1 MAKILK
7 NNLFHVFFWCFL
19 QTLYRGGK
27 MEMSVTEVI
36 FSFLGGLGI
45 FLYGLKIMGDGLQAS
60 AGDRLRNILNK
71 YTSNPVLGV
80 LAGMI
85 VTILIQSST
94 GTTVITIGL
103 VTAGFMTLKQAIGV
117 IMGANIGTTVT
128 AFIIGIDLGEYAM
141 PILALGAF
149 LIFFFKRSKINN
161 IGRVLFGFGSL
172 FFGLEFMGGAV
183 KPLAELEGFRQLM
196 LDMSS
201 HTIYGI
207 LVGIGL
213 TALVQSSSATIGI
226 LQEFYS
232 QDLITLQGAIPVLLG
247 DNIGTTITAILASL
261 AGSLAAKRAAF
272 VHVIFNVIGVII
284 FTLLLPIVIPLIAT
298 IQDAWHLKPV
308 MTIAFAHGAFNVTNT
323 LIQLPFVGVLA
334 WIVTKIVPGKD
345 VTEDYKPQHLNK
357 DLVYHA
363 PGVALQETQK
373 ELQNVGNIV
382 RSMLDDVHHPSQMD
396 KKMIKNVQQKHQAV
410 VTISDSIR
418 NYLVRISTKNI
429 TRKDVERL
437 AVMFDVNRSILKVS
451 ELIEAYIEQVNR
463 KKAKE
468 ITLTE
473 DAERGIDKLYRF
485 VDESFTKAIETLDV
499 YDTTKKDE
507 VVERSREAFNIEHQ
521 LRKGH
526 IKRLNRGEC
535 STDGGLL
542 YVDIIAVLERIGYN
556 SRNISEA
563 MVGLNEDVSTE
574 EEVVNV

>member
-1 MAKILK
+1 
-7 NNLFHVFFWCFL
+7 
-19 QTLYRGGK
+19 

-542 YVDIIAVLERIGYN
+542 YVDIIAVLERIGYD

>member
-1 MAKILK
+1 
-7 NNLFHVFFWCFL
+7 
-19 QTLYRGGK
+19 
-27 MEMSVTEVI
+27 MSVTEVI

-410 VTISDSIR
+410 VTISGSIR

>member
-1 MAKILK
+1 
-7 NNLFHVFFWCFL
+7 
-19 QTLYRGGK
+19 

-396 KKMIKNVQQKHQAV
+396 KKMIKNVQQKYQAV

>member
-1 MAKILK
+1 
-7 NNLFHVFFWCFL
+7 
-19 QTLYRGGK
+19 
-27 MEMSVTEVI
+27 MSVTEVI

-45 FLYGLKIMGDGLQAS
+45 FLYGLKIMGDGLQAF

>member
-1 MAKILK
+1 
-7 NNLFHVFFWCFL
+7 
-19 QTLYRGGK
+19 
-27 MEMSVTEVI
+27 MSVTEVI

-45 FLYGLKIMGDGLQAS
+45 FLYGLKVMGDGLQAS

-85 VTILIQSST
+85 VTILIQSSS

-161 IGRVLFGFGSL
+161 IGRILFGFGSL
-172 FFGLEFMGGAV
+172 FFGLEFMGNAV
-183 KPLAELEGFRQLM
+183 KPLAELDGFRQLM

-207 LVGIGL
+207 LAGIGL

-232 QDLITLQGAIPVLLG
+232 QGLVDLNGAIPVLLG

-284 FTLLLPIVIPLIAT
+284 FALLLPVVIPLIQT

-382 RSMLDDVHHPSQMD
+382 RSMLDDVHHPAQMD

-437 AVMFDVNRSILKVS
+437 AVMFDVNRSILRVS
-451 ELIEAYIEQVNR
+451 ELIESYIDQVNR
-463 KKAKE
+463 KKSKE
-468 ITLTE
+468 IILTD

-556 SRNISEA
+556 SRNITEA
-563 MVGLNEDVSTE
+563 MVGLNDDVSIE
-574 EEVVNV
+574 EEAVTV

>member
-1 MAKILK
+1 
-7 NNLFHVFFWCFL
+7 
-19 QTLYRGGK
+19 
-27 MEMSVTEVI
+27 MSITEVI

-71 YTSNPVLGV
+71 FTSHPALGV

-85 VTILIQSST
+85 VTILIQSSS

-149 LIFFFKRSKINN
+149 MIFFFKRSKMNH
-161 IGRVLFGFGSL
+161 IGRILFGFGSL

-183 KPLAELEGFRQLM
+183 KPLADLDGFKQLM

-201 HTIYGI
+201 HPVYGI
-207 LVGIGL
+207 LAGIGL

-232 QDLITLQGAIPVLLG
+232 QNLVDLTGAIPVLLG
-247 DNIGTTITAILASL
+247 DNVGTTITAVLASL

-272 VHVIFNVIGVII
+272 VHVIFNVVGVII
-284 FTLLLPIVIPLIAT
+284 FALLLPVVTHLMGVLQA
-298 IQDAWHLKPV
+298 AWHLKPA
-308 MTIAFAHGAFNVTNT
+308 MTIAFAHGVFNVTNT

-334 WIVTKIVPGKD
+334 WLVTRIVPGKD

-357 DLVYHA
+357 DLVYLA

-373 ELQNVGNIV
+373 ELQNIGQIV
-382 RSMLDDVHHPSQMD
+382 QSMLDDVKGLSKQD
-396 KKMIKNVQQKHQAV
+396 KKTMMTVQQKHQAV
-410 VTISDSIR
+410 ETISESIR
-418 NYLVRISTKNI
+418 HYLVRISTKSI
-429 TRKDVERL
+429 SKKDVERL
-437 AVMFDVNRSILKVS
+437 SVMFDVNRSILKVS
-451 ELIEAYIEQVNR
+451 ELIETYIDQMDVQ
-463 KKAKE
+463 KSKQT
-468 ITLTE
+468 TLTV
-473 DAERGIDKLYRF
+473 DAQKGIEKLYRF
-485 VDESFTKAIETLDV
+485 VGESFSKAMDTLDV

-507 VVERSREAFNIEHQ
+507 VVERSREAFNIEHK

-526 IKRLNRGEC
+526 IKRLNHGTC

-542 YVDIIAVLERIGYN
+542 YVDMISVLERIGYH
-556 SRNISEA
+556 SRNITEA
-563 MVGLNEDVSTE
+563 MVGLNDDVSVDDTLTI
-574 EEVVNV
+574 

>member
-1 MAKILK
+1 
-7 NNLFHVFFWCFL
+7 
-19 QTLYRGGK
+19 

-45 FLYGLKIMGDGLQAS
+45 FLYGLKVMGDGLQAS

-85 VTILIQSST
+85 VTILIQSSS

-207 LVGIGL
+207 LAGIGL

-232 QDLITLQGAIPVLLG
+232 QDLISLQGAIPVLLG

-272 VHVIFNVIGVII
+272 VHVIFNVIGVLI
-284 FTLLLPIVIPLIAT
+284 FALLLPVVIPLIAT

-451 ELIEAYIEQVNR
+451 ELIEAYIDQVNR

>member
-1 MAKILK
+1 
-7 NNLFHVFFWCFL
+7 
-19 QTLYRGGK
+19 
-27 MEMSVTEVI
+27 MSVTEVI

-45 FLYGLKIMGDGLQAS
+45 FLYGLKVMGDGLQAS

-85 VTILIQSST
+85 VTILIQSSS

-172 FFGLEFMGGAV
+172 FFGLEFMGDAV

-207 LVGIGL
+207 LAGIGL

-284 FTLLLPIVIPLIAT
+284 FALLLPVVIPLIAT

-451 ELIEAYIEQVNR
+451 ELIEAYIDQVNR

>member
-1 MAKILK
+1 
-7 NNLFHVFFWCFL
+7 
-19 QTLYRGGK
+19 
-27 MEMSVTEVI
+27 MSVTEVI

-418 NYLVRISTKNI
+418 HYLVRISTKNI

>member
-1 MAKILK
+1 
-7 NNLFHVFFWCFL
+7 
-19 QTLYRGGK
+19 
-27 MEMSVTEVI
+27 MSVTEVI

-45 FLYGLKIMGDGLQAS
+45 FLYGLKVMGDGLQAS

-85 VTILIQSST
+85 VTILIQSSS

-172 FFGLEFMGGAV
+172 FFGLEFMGNAV

-207 LVGIGL
+207 LAGIGL

-232 QDLITLQGAIPVLLG
+232 QDLINLQGAIPVLLG

-261 AGSLAAKRAAF
+261 TGSLAAKRAAF
-272 VHVIFNVIGVII
+272 VHVIFNVIGVLI
-284 FTLLLPIVIPLIAT
+284 FALLLPVVIPLIAT

-382 RSMLDDVHHPSQMD
+382 QSMLNDVHHPSQMD

-410 VTISDSIR
+410 VTICDSIR

-437 AVMFDVNRSILKVS
+437 AVMFDVNRSVLKVS
-451 ELIEAYIEQVNR
+451 ELIEAYIDQVNR
-463 KKAKE
+463 KKARE
-468 ITLTE
+468 ITLTD

-542 YVDIIAVLERIGYN
+542 YVDIIAILERIGYN

-563 MVGLNEDVSTE
+563 MVGLNEDVSIE

>member
-1 MAKILK
+1 
-7 NNLFHVFFWCFL
+7 
-19 QTLYRGGK
+19 

-437 AVMFDVNRSILKVS
+437 AVMFDVNRSTLKVS

>member
-1 MAKILK
+1 
-7 NNLFHVFFWCFL
+7 
-19 QTLYRGGK
+19 

-45 FLYGLKIMGDGLQAS
+45 FLYGLKVMGDGLQAS

-85 VTILIQSST
+85 VTVLIQSSS

-172 FFGLEFMGGAV
+172 FFGLEFMGDAV

-207 LVGIGL
+207 LAGIGL

-284 FTLLLPIVIPLIAT
+284 FALLLPVVIPLIAT

-451 ELIEAYIEQVNR
+451 ELIEAYIDQVNR

>member
-1 MAKILK
+1 
-7 NNLFHVFFWCFL
+7 
-19 QTLYRGGK
+19 
-27 MEMSVTEVI
+27 MSVTEVI

-226 LQEFYS
+226 LQEFYG

>member
-1 MAKILK
+1 
-7 NNLFHVFFWCFL
+7 
-19 QTLYRGGK
+19 

-149 LIFFFKRSKINN
+149 LIFFFKRSKVNN

>member
-1 MAKILK
+1 
-7 NNLFHVFFWCFL
+7 
-19 QTLYRGGK
+19 

-382 RSMLDDVHHPSQMD
+382 RSMLDDVHHPFQMD

>member
-1 MAKILK
+1 
-7 NNLFHVFFWCFL
+7 
-19 QTLYRGGK
+19 

-45 FLYGLKIMGDGLQAS
+45 FLYGLKVMGDGLQAA

-71 YTSNPVLGV
+71 FTANPVLGV

-85 VTILIQSST
+85 VTILIQSSS

-149 LIFFFKRSKINN
+149 LIFFFKRSNINN
-161 IGRVLFGFGSL
+161 VGRILFGFGSL
-172 FFGLEFMGGAV
+172 FFGLEFMGDAV
-183 KPLAELEGFRQLM
+183 KPLAQLEGFRQII

-201 HTIYGI
+201 HPVYGI
-207 LVGIGL
+207 LAGVGL

-232 QDLITLQGAIPVLLG
+232 QGLVDLKGAIPVLLG
-247 DNIGTTITAILASL
+247 DNIGTTITAVLASL

-284 FTLLLPIVIPLIAT
+284 FALFLPVVTHLIGML
-298 IQDAWHLKPV
+298 QEAWHLKPA
-308 MTIAFAHGAFNVTNT
+308 MAIAFAHGAFNVTNT
-323 LIQLPFVGVLA
+323 LIQLPFVGALA
-334 WIVTKIVPGKD
+334 WLVTKIVPGKD
-345 VTEDYKPQHLNK
+345 ITEDYKPQHLNK

-373 ELQNVGNIV
+373 ELQNIGHIV
-382 RSMLDDVHHPSQMD
+382 LSMLDDVRHPATMD
-396 KKMIKNVQQKHQAV
+396 KKMIKAVQQKHQAV
-410 VTISDSIR
+410 ITISDSIR

-429 TRKDVERL
+429 NKSDVERL
-437 AVMFDVNRSILKVS
+437 AVMFDVNRSIVKVS
-451 ELIEAYIEQVNR
+451 ELTESYIAQIERQKSKNI
-463 KKAKE
+463 
-468 ITLTE
+468 ILTE
-473 DAERGIDKLYRF
+473 DAERGIEKLFNF
-485 VDESFTKAIETLDV
+485 VDESFHKAIDTLNV

-507 VVERSREAFNIEHQ
+507 VVERSREAFNIEHK

-542 YVDIIAVLERIGYN
+542 YVDIIAILERIGYN
-556 SRNISEA
+556 SRNITEA
-563 MVGLNEDVSTE
+563 MVGLNNDVPTE
-574 EEVVNV
+574 EEIATV

>member
-1 MAKILK
+1 
-7 NNLFHVFFWCFL
+7 
-19 QTLYRGGK
+19 
-27 MEMSVTEVI
+27 MSVTEVI

-451 ELIEAYIEQVNR
+451 ELIETYIEQVNR

>member
-1 MAKILK
+1 
-7 NNLFHVFFWCFL
+7 
-19 QTLYRGGK
+19 

-45 FLYGLKIMGDGLQAS
+45 FLYGLKVMGDGLQAS

-85 VTILIQSST
+85 VTILIQSSS

-207 LVGIGL
+207 LAGIGL

-284 FTLLLPIVIPLIAT
+284 FTLLLPVVIPLIAT

-396 KKMIKNVQQKHQAV
+396 KKMIKNVQHKHQAV

-451 ELIEAYIEQVNR
+451 ELIEAYIDQVNR
-463 KKAKE
+463 KKVKE